1 MARKL
6 EGEVVSVKTEK
17 TAVVLVTRTKMHPIY
32 RKRFIQTKRYLVHD
46 PDNQAKV
53 NQKVV
58 IVETRPLSA
67 RKRWKLDK
75 IISEEEK
82 GSKK

>member
-6 EGEVVSVKTEK
+6 EGQVVSVKTEK
-17 TAVVLVTRTKMHPIY
+17 TAVVLVTRTKIHPIY
-32 RKRFIQTKRYLVHD
+32 RKRFIQSKRYLVHD

-53 NQKVV
+53 GQNVT
-58 IVETRPLSA
+58 IIESRPISA

-75 IISEEEK
+75 IVNQR
-82 GSKK
+82 GLKK